1 MGEQLVWRSIQDNQW
16 EGIYPGG
23 KPLYCIHDQNML
35 LRRANEQCWK
45 PTILLRHKTYGNRRA
60 LKKNCSFVPRTFHRI
75 TEQIFLRDSVRK
87 PKYSYPETTVSR
99 GITVIGFQ

>member
-35 LRRANEQCWK
+35 LRRANGQCCYVIK
-45 PTILLRHKTYGNRRA
+45 PTAIGVHIKKIAHSYLELFIALRNKYFFETRFVSRNIRILKQ
-60 LKKNCSFVPRTFHRI
+60 P
-75 TEQIFLRDSVRK
+75 
-87 PKYSYPETTVSR
+87 YPEVSL
-99 GITVIGFQ
+99 